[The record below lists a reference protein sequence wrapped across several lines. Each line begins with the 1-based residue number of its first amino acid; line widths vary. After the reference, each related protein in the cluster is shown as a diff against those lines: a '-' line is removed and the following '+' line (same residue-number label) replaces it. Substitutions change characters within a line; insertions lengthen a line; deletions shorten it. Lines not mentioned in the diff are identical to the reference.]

1 MRNSILAALAVFC
14 TPVLGQQDAEGFRCN
29 ANNQRELTKHLN
41 NTPGAFEDAMQAK
54 ALLETRT
61 DGFTADA
68 ERGGDE
74 PYIVP
79 MVFHIIHNNGV
90 ENITDAQVYDAVR
103 ILTNDYTK
111 QNADWPN
118 VRPEFLDIVAD
129 VNIEFRL
136 ATLDP
141 EGNCTNGITRTVST
155 QTYDGD
161 FDMTQLIQWPR
172 DQYMN
177 IWVAASAG
185 SGVAGYTYYPQWLNN
200 WPEADGIVIGHNYV
214 GSIGTSSIGSSRVL
228 SHEAGHW
235 LNLAH
240 CWGSTNDP
248 GEEDNCFSDDGVS
261 DTPNTIGWQ
270 SCFLQAASCG
280 SPLDNV
286 ENYMEYSY
294 CGKMFT
300 VGQGNRI
307 IAALTSTIAQ
317 RSSLWQLSNLAQTG
331 VTTDP
336 VLCAADF
343 LHGNAE
349 ICTGSTVQFTD
360 ISYNNVTQRMWTF
373 PGGTPSTSS
382 DEQPIIQY
390 DAPGT
395 YPVSLQVSD
404 GVNDLT
410 VSQQDL
416 IVVYAD
422 TGYAVPFN
430 EGFEAQASIPDNEWI
445 VSDVDQN
452 GTFQLTSSAASSGAN
467 SIMLTNN
474 SSMVGSLDNIYSPTY
489 DYTNAG
495 EVVISFRY
503 AFAMRNANNDD
514 RLRFYVSNNCGTTWS
529 MRKQLRAGID
539 LTTGGIVGG
548 SYVPND
554 PSEWGYA
561 VVDNISSNYHSSDF
575 RIRFEFLSDGG
586 NNVYIDDINL
596 SGTPLGLDVLSP
608 SENELQVIPNPATE
622 TAFVQFTP
630 SGSTAIDLSIIDP
643 TGRLV
648 KHVFQGKPAIGVQR
662 ISMPISEL
670 SAGIYMIRLTQGDE
684 VHTVRFIV
692 DHTH

>member
-1 MRNSILAALAVFC
+1 MRNLLLVILTVFC
-14 TPVLGQQDAEGFRCN
+14 MPVIGQQDDEGFRCN
-29 ANNQRELTKHLN
+29 ANNQDELTKHLN
-41 NTPGAFEDAMQAK
+41 NTPGAFEDAMHAK
-54 ALLETRT
+54 GLLDART
-61 DGFTADA
+61 EGFSANA

-74 PYIVP
+74 PYIIP

-161 FDMTQLIQWPR
+161 FEMTQLIQWPR

-185 SGVAGYTYYPQWLNN
+185 SGVAGYTYYPQWLDN

-214 GSIGTSSIGSSRVL
+214 GSIGTSSIGTSRVL
-228 SHEAGHW
+228 SHETGHW

-261 DTPNTIGWQ
+261 DTPNTVGWQ

-300 VGQGNRI
+300 VGQGDRM
-307 IAALTSTIAQ
+307 IAALTSNIAQ
-317 RSSLWQLSNLAQTG
+317 RSNLWQSNNLAQTG

-343 LHGNAE
+343 LHGNTE

-360 ISYNNVTQRMWTF
+360 ISYNSVTQRTWTF
-373 PGGTPSTSS
+373 PGGTPSTST

-390 DAPGT
+390 DAAGT
-395 YPVSLQVSD
+395 YPVTLLVSD

-422 TGYAVPFN
+422 TGYAIPFN
-430 EGFEAQASIPDNEWI
+430 EGFEALTSIPDNEWI
-445 VSDVDQN
+445 VRDVDQN

-539 LTTGGIVGG
+539 LTTGGIVSG

-561 VVDNISSNYHSSDF
+561 VVDNISSNYHTSDF

-596 SGTPLGLDVLSP
+596 SGTPLGLDDLTAT
-608 SENELQVIPNPATE
+608 ENELEVVPNPATE
-622 TAFVQFTP
+622 SSYVQFIS

-648 KHVFQGKPAIGVQR
+648 KTVFQGKPAVGLQR
-662 ISMPISEL
+662 ISLPISEL
-670 SAGIYMIRLTQGDE
+670 SAGFYMIQLAQGDQIYS
-684 VHTVRFIV
+684 VRFTV
-692 DHTH
+692 DHSY